1 MGQCVCRMVN
11 ARCLCLYR
19 NAVLSILRLRCWD
32 GEWRLIPRREG
43 SPGDSR
49 PFTVSDSLVSLELFH
64 LNLHSFLTN
73 KIKFILALKEAL
85 KTLYFLLVVRRVSN
99 SFTSS
104 SKTTTH
110 TCGSTGD
117 CCAISRGTWVLAPS
131 SPNFTP
137 EVSFSFLAPLPLSQW
152 AEPGWIRG
160 GECGLWPRLR
170 WPCHW
175 ERWVGED

>member
-1 MGQCVCRMVN
+1 MVN

-32 GEWRLIPRREG
+32 GEWGLIPRREG

-49 PFTVSDSLVSLELFH
+49 PVTVSDSLVSLELFH

-73 KIKFILALKEAL
+73 KIKFILALKR
-85 KTLYFLLVVRRVSN
+85 LYFLLVERRVSN

-104 SKTTTH
+104 SKTTTQ

-137 EVSFSFLAPLPLSQW
+137 EVSFSFLVPLPPSQW
-152 AEPGWIRG
+152 AEPGSIRG

>member
-1 MGQCVCRMVN
+1 MP
-11 ARCLCLYR
+11 
-19 NAVLSILRLRCWD
+19 LSLQKRSVIHPQTEML
-32 GEWRLIPRREG
+32 GWRVGADPPEGGIPRKFKACHCQWLTCFLG
-43 SPGDSR
+43 VIPPKP
-49 PFTVSDSLVSLELFH
+49 PFF
-64 LNLHSFLTN
+64 FTN

-85 KTLYFLLVVRRVSN
+85 KRLYFLLVVRRVSN

-104 SKTTTH
+104 SKTTTQ
-110 TCGSTGD
+110 TCGSMGD

-137 EVSFSFLAPLPLSQW
+137 EVSFSFLVPLPPSQW

-160 GECGLWPRLR
+160 GECGLWLRLR